1 MRLKEFSRLK
11 TYLVKLKLRQPGYT
25 QIINTTL
32 QARNPDQARKILRA
46 QYNKNDIIVGNPRE
60 LKSR

>member
-11 TYLVKLKLRQPGYT
+11 TYLVKLKLKQPGYT

-46 QYNKNDIIVGNPRE
+46 QYNKKDIIVGNPRE

>member
-11 TYLVKLKLRQPGYT
+11 TYLVKLKLRQLGYT

-46 QYNKNDIIVGNPRE
+46 QYNKKDIIVGNPRE

>member
-1 MRLKEFSRLK
+1 MRLKEFTRLK
-11 TYLVKLKLRQPGYT
+11 TYLVKLKLKQPGYT

-46 QYNKNDIIVGNPRE
+46 QYNKKDIIVGNPRE
-60 LKSR
+60 LKPR

>member
-60 LKSR
+60 LKS